1 MNMNEI
7 KKFSQTFSLEKIN
20 PNAAIV
26 LVASMAFFAICRM
39 NGGS

>member
-1 MNMNEI
+1 MNHLKEL
-7 KKFSQTFSLEKIN
+7 SQTINVEKIN